1 MLTPHQSPCG
11 RDAREL
17 DRGEQVPGHEPAD
30 RDEEEG
36 FDGTGCLMENASGDL
51 RRALGG
57 PILGRQMLEP
67 TRHAVEEFAELDAHN
82 FQKLIVEGASGIQ
95 L

>member
-1 MLTPHQSPCG
+1 
-11 RDAREL
+11 
-17 DRGEQVPGHEPAD
+17 
-30 RDEEEG
+30 
-36 FDGTGCLMENASGDL
+36 MENASGDL